1 MGKWKGPFGFSGQLI
16 CSIQQTCKLHINQLN
31 SFSFCLQ
38 CKEFT
43 FHTGY
48 EVLVQRLLDG
58 KKMCKDVEDL
68 LKQR

>member
-1 MGKWKGPFGFSGQLI
+1 MTDSKCHLSLQAMCTNHLI
-16 CSIQQTCKLHINQLN
+16 

-43 FHTGY
+43 LHTGF

-58 KKMCKDVEDL
+58 RKMCKDVEDL